1 MPSRIRFHDGLGD
14 RPFVRELNVDLMGL
28 DYTAGLHGSMS
39 GNTVIEVQ
47 DSNESFL
54 KSLKEN
60 SHFLK
65 VYKDEFEPYGCVV
78 ESAVIDKGYCTL
90 NFIGWYEYLEKIA
103 LMVAHK
109 ANAIGEKTT
118 VSKDDPSWSAN
129 LYSDVP
135 LGVFEA
141 AIDELNRMMIARGLV
156 PFTDA
161 SAMLSYIESTNAE
174 IFARVY
180 RVNALEFPTVKSVID
195 KILEDDEM
203 DAITVSVAPGD
214 NFKWIL
220 GVLEGYTTVTMNLD
234 DDIRNITFEDSGD
247 ISRSHSLATGT
258 DLEGNI
264 VLSQIPFDSTVAY
277 SSFIAS
283 NPADRTTA
291 IDRINRSSMADA
303 DKRKNQVTFTV
314 FDTSIRLQN
323 VVELTMDD
331 STVTKIVITQV
342 AVKDMDV
349 TYTGQIVTDT
359 TAIVKGIT
367 KPNSQIRKEI
377 YNPLGYAA
385 ETSKQTAFK
394 QPGGTGWRS

>member
-1 MPSRIRFHDGLGD
+1 MASRIRFHDGLGA

-47 DSNESFL
+47 ESNESFL

-65 VYKDEFEPYGCVV
+65 VYKDVFEPYGCVV
-78 ESAVIDKGYCTL
+78 ESAVIDRGYCTL
-90 NFIGWYEYLEKIA
+90 SFIGWYEYLEKIA
-103 LMVAHK
+103 MMVAHK
-109 ANAIGEKTT
+109 VMAIGEKTT
-118 VSKDDPSWSAN
+118 ISKDDPSWSAN
-129 LYSDVP
+129 IYSDVP

-141 AIDELNRMMIARGLV
+141 VIDEINRMMIARGLT
-156 PFTDA
+156 PFMDA
-161 SAMLSYIESTNAE
+161 SALLPYIESAVTE
-174 IFARVY
+174 TFARVY
-180 RVNALEFPTVKSVID
+180 RVNSLELPTAKSVID
-195 KILEDDEM
+195 KVLEDSEM
-203 DAITVSVAPGD
+203 DAITVSVDPGD
-214 NFKWIL
+214 NFKWVL

-247 ISRSHSLATGT
+247 VSRSHSLATGT

-277 SSFIAS
+277 SSFISS

-303 DKRKNQVTFTV
+303 DKRKQQVTFTV

-331 STVTKIVITQV
+331 ATVKKIVITQV
-342 AVKDMDV
+342 AVKDSDV
-349 TYTGQIVTDT
+349 TYTGQVVTDT

-367 KPNSQIRKEI
+367 KPNSEIRKQI
-377 YNPLGYAA
+377 YDPLGYAA

-394 QPGGTGWRS
+394 KDGSTGWRS